1 MSPYLRLV
9 RYVLRHRA
17 RLAATMAAALA
28 VGLLNTLTFA
38 TGLPFFRVLFG
49 ETPQGDGPMDRWSR
63 GLIDALTSFAGD
75 DKASLL
81 AAFLGFGVA
90 LTALK
95 ALARFLQD
103 AWTAALTRRA
113 VLDVAEEVFG
123 KALAQPVGFYEAR
136 GVQDS
141 ITRFTTDVDYLS
153 AGLGAALGKVVREP
167 VKVVGM
173 VAVAAAID
181 LRLTLLTLAVF
192 PVVFGTTALIARKIR
207 RRARGVLEARSGM
220 MSVAA
225 EALGGLRTVA
235 AFGGEQAEAA
245 RFAARA
251 ARLYEEDRRMT
262 RTDALTSPV
271 LETMS
276 ALGVAATLGVGLSR
290 IVAMDASAFLAL
302 YTSLLGTLDPF
313 RKLGDLGNRIGIS
326 SAAAERLF
334 ALADRV
340 PELRDAPGATPLA
353 PSGPRGAAVQ
363 FEDVGYAY
371 PDGRVA
377 LDGVS
382 FEVPAGARVAVVGP
396 SGAGKSTLLDLV
408 PRLRDPGRGRV
419 LLDGRDLRD
428 ATLASV
434 RGRSAIVHQ
443 HPDLFE
449 GTVAENVTRGR
460 PGADAAAVEAACRR
474 AHAHEFVVAM
484 PDGYATRLGAGGA
497 GLSGGQRQR
506 LALARAV
513 LRDPAVLLLDEP
525 TSALDRDSEEAL
537 RAALAGFL
545 PGRTVFVIAHRP
557 ETVEGAD
564 LVLVLRGGR
573 VEAFGPPAAVAAT
586 SETWRRLL
594 ARGLDAADDTEPA
607 PGPDDPRAGA

>member
-1 MSPYLRLV
+1 MRSYLRLV
-9 RYVLRHRA
+9 RYVLRHRG
-17 RLAATMAAALA
+17 RLVAAMAAALA
-28 VGLLNTLTFA
+28 VGVLNTATFA

-49 ETPQGDGPMDRWSR
+49 EESAGHGAIDAWSR
-63 GLIDALTSFAGD
+63 GLIDAMRRVAGD

-81 AAFLGFGVA
+81 GAFLALGVL

-95 ALARFLQD
+95 AFARFLQD

-113 VLDVAEEVFG
+113 VLDVAEEVFAH
-123 KALAQPVGFYEAR
+123 ALRQPVGFYEAK

-153 AGLGAALGKVVREP
+153 AGLGAALAKVVREP

-173 VAVAAAID
+173 VGVAIAID
-181 LRLTLLTLAVF
+181 ARLTLLTLLVF
-192 PVVFGTTALIARKIR
+192 PVVFGTTALLARKIR

-225 EALGGLRTVA
+225 EALGGLRTVQ
-235 AFGGEQAEAA
+235 AFGGEAAEVA
-245 RFAARA
+245 RFEARS
-251 ARLYEEDRRMT
+251 ARLYDEDRRMT
-262 RTDALTSPV
+262 RTDAMTSPV

-276 ALGVAATLGVGLSR
+276 ALGVAAMLGVGLSR
-290 IVAMDASAFLAL
+290 IVAMDAAAFLAL
-302 YTSLLGTLDPF
+302 YTALLGTLDPF

-334 ALADRV
+334 ALRDRA
-340 PELRDAPGATPLA
+340 PDLADAPGARPL
-353 PSGPRGAAVQ
+353 PPGGGAVA
-363 FEDVGYAY
+363 FHDVAYVY
-371 PDGRVA
+371 PDGRAA
-377 LDGVS
+377 LDGVT

-408 PRLRDPGRGRV
+408 PRLRDATRGAVRV
-419 LLDGRDLRD
+419 DGVDVRD

-434 RGRSAIVHQ
+434 RGRCAIVHQ

-449 GTVAENVTRGR
+449 GTVAENVARGR
-460 PGADAAAVEAACRR
+460 PDAPPAAIEAACRR
-474 AHAHEFVVAM
+474 AHAHDFVAAM

-513 LRDPAVLLLDEP
+513 LRDPRILLLDEP

-537 RAALAGFL
+537 RAALSDFL

-564 LVLVLRGGR
+564 LVLVLRDGR
-573 VEAFGPPAAVAAT
+573 VEAFGPPADVEAR
-586 SETWRRLL
+586 SETYRRLR
-594 ARGLDAADDTEPA
+594 ARGLADDPADGDPAAD
-607 PGPDDPRAGA
+607 